1 MIENLKQFV
10 RDSIKSHPQHKD
22 EIMELYHLCWSE
34 IEEGGSMENEINLCI
49 RDIEELIKS

>member
-49 RDIEELIKS
+49 RDIEELIK